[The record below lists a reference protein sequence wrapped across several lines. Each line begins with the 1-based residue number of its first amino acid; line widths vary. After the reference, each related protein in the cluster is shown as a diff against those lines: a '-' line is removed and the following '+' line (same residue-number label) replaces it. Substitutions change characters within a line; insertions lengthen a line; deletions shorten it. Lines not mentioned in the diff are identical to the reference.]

1 MQLCFIIRN
10 IWFKICSALS
20 CTGCMDDQLVP
31 ILITFYNSINELICQ
46 IFCDQDCAIHGWQLT
61 FPLIID
67 TCISSF
73 CNSNFHDMTPS
84 CAFLLYYKY
93 ERISKKEKSHI
104 KKQAAVIHLSYLFTR
119 IHF

>member
-1 MQLCFIIRN
+1 
-10 IWFKICSALS
+10 
-20 CTGCMDDQLVP
+20 
-31 ILITFYNSINELICQ
+31 
-46 IFCDQDCAIHGWQLT
+46 
-61 FPLIID
+61 
-67 TCISSF
+67 
-73 CNSNFHDMTPS
+73 MTPS